1 MTDYKNTLSIYDEME
16 EFVNEQARAIS
27 LRFLSIVVRRTPKKT
42 GRAMG
47 NWYVGVTRPVRAINP
62 NRREQEAITQ
72 GTTKIESAQSVE
84 FPTIFISNN
93 LPYIGRLNEGYS
105 DQAPALFV
113 ETAFK
118 AAQNT

>member
-1 MTDYKNTLSIYDEME
+1 MTDYKNTLSIYDEVE

-27 LRFLSIVVRRTPKKT
+27 LRFLSIVVPRTPVDT
-42 GRAMG
+42 GRARG
-47 NWYVGVTRPVRAINP
+47 NWYVGVTRPVRSTNP
-62 NRREQEAITQ
+62 NRRAQEAITQ
-72 GTTKIESAQSVE
+72 GATKIESAQSVE

-118 AAQNT
+118 AAQNI